1 MDANKTKKTNMMNT
15 TNNTIL
21 QLSKSGRKFVGVR
34 QRPSGR
40 WVAEIKDSAQRVRL
54 WLGTYDSPEEA
65 ARAYDEA
72 ARALRGEHARTNF
85 GTSKPD
91 SDNQTASFLSPC
103 NNNTVGFKL
112 LSSLKRAKLSKNL
125 HNIMARN
132 NSENRG
138 TKSRVSDHFTF
149 ASIFHYNKGNNNY
162 KPQVDFKNIE
172 KVVQPSIVVPHAYDE
187 PGFTWE
193 GSSSSFSDCSSEWTG
208 FRQGFDS
215 DGSSD
220 VTDVFY
226 GDNNNNPTVGMNG
239 GGWIGSP
246 DVMSEGGSTSKRFK
260 VSSSVVVPPTF
271 SESSL
276 DG

>member
-1 MDANKTKKTNMMNT
+1 
-15 TNNTIL
+15 
-21 QLSKSGRKFVGVR
+21 Q
-34 QRPSGR
+34 
-40 WVAEIKDSAQRVRL
+40 DSAQRVDYGL
-54 WLGTYDSPEEA
+54 EHDSPEEA

-103 NNNTVGFKL
+103 NNNNTRSGLSF
-112 LSSLKRAKLSKNL
+112 SSLRAKLSKNL

-172 KVVQPSIVVPHAYDE
+172 KVVQPSIVVPHAM
-187 PGFTWE
+187 
-193 GSSSSFSDCSSEWTG
+193 
-208 FRQGFDS
+208 
-215 DGSSD
+215 
-220 VTDVFY
+220 
-226 GDNNNNPTVGMNG
+226 MNRVLLG
-239 GGWIGSP
+239 RVVRVAFQI
-246 DVMSEGGSTSKRFK
+246 
-260 VSSSVVVPPTF
+260 VVV
-271 SESSL
+271 
-276 DG
+276 